1 MSLGNVSSSVQWHI
15 YIVYECS
22 EEVLLL
28 SDSRGIEQPHHV
40 GILQHTLAHILSES
54 LIEATA
60 CSQYSKWYLHLFP
73 YATTLLLYI
82 ISFYPSST
90 RTWMKHRE
98 SFIYYVVWLAQNNS
112 SIKRKKNVYVHVCIH
127 VKSYDCVNTVIRLWH
142 ECVSFPAWTV
152 WRAENCPYCQQF
164 YIQSQ
169 NRQKKINT
177 EEGKVSWT
185 TEWVLSF
192 LKAVTKEINILS
204 FCVSCCHP
212 PPYFHHAVLTSEL

>member
-1 MSLGNVSSSVQWHI
+1 MTVWTLRPVQFVIWALLRVTILASKLSVS
-15 YIVYECS
+15 
-22 EEVLLL
+22 
-28 SDSRGIEQPHHV
+28 GMFHV
-40 GILQHTLAHILSES
+40 ES
-54 LIEATA
+54 KIWALIAIMHKA
-60 CSQYSKWYLHLFP
+60 VFP
-73 YATTLLLYI
+73 MHCMW
-82 ISFYPSST
+82 
-90 RTWMKHRE
+90 R
-98 SFIYYVVWLAQNNS
+98 
-112 SIKRKKNVYVHVCIH
+112 
-127 VKSYDCVNTVIRLWH
+127 
-142 ECVSFPAWTV
+142 ECVSFPAHEDTWTV

-212 PPYFHHAVLTSEL
+212 PPYFTSCCPDIWALIPHLFQEVFQEGWCQNYD